1 MITIPQFYLMLSEPR
16 LKLLND
22 FVQSASIEELI
33 YASGFIEGYRIKNAG
48 NSTGAAAI
56 TAASIALKPT
66 IVYATETGNAK
77 KVATQLLTNFK
88 KKKINARSVD
98 IQQFNLSKIG
108 KEDTLLFIISTQGDG
123 DLPETAVAFYDELT
137 QSNIDLQHL
146 SYAIFGLGDTAYPLF
161 CNAAILLDEALTAKG
176 AKAIQPVVKADLDY
190 HPLVSEWEHNLFHI
204 FSTGSIVEPANP
216 TTPAIDF
223 NHRKH
228 YKGSITNKV
237 ILNDIGSNKTTYHI
251 EIESKE
257 EVHYHPGDALGLV
270 PKNKAAD
277 IFAILAYFEVKDDAV
292 FEHQNE
298 TRTAFEWLENR
309 NIKGLSKRNVQQ
321 VATLFNK
328 EAAARQTDL
337 IDLISNFEQAD
348 RPSFEALIDAL
359 SPVLPRLYSI
369 SSSVNAHN
377 GQVHLT
383 VNHNTFEVDNI
394 RKTGLASDY
403 LGLFEIGSGFEFY
416 IHPNP
421 GFRLPEDDKDV
432 IMIGPGTG
440 IAPFR
445 SFLAERDIRGAEGK
459 NWLFFGEQHFVDDFY
474 YQTEIQ
480 EWLSTGTLQQLST
493 AFSRDQAHK
502 VYVQDRIREQAGL
515 FNEWLESGAYV
526 YLCGQKAPMS
536 VDVENVILEVLQS
549 QRNIDKAAAEALL
562 EELEMS
568 GRYLKD
574 VY

>member
-1 MITIPQFYLMLSEPR
+1 MLSEPR

-22 FVQSASIEELI
+22 FVQSASVEELI
-33 YASGFIEGYRIKNAG
+33 YASGFIEGYRIKNAA
-48 NSTGAAAI
+48 NSTGITAI
-56 TAASIALKPT
+56 TASAIAVKPT

-77 KVATQLLTNFK
+77 KVATQLLANFK

-98 IQQFNLSKIG
+98 IQQFNLSKVG
-108 KEDTLLFIISTQGDG
+108 KEEPLLFVISTQGDG
-123 DLPETAVAFYDELT
+123 DFPETAVAFYDELIK
-137 QSNIDLQHL
+137 SNIDLQHL

-161 CNAAILLDEALTAKG
+161 CNAAILLEEALTAKG
-176 AKAIQPVVKADLDY
+176 AKAIQPIVKADLDF
-190 HPLVSEWEHNLFHI
+190 HPLVSEWESNLFQI
-204 FSTGSIVEPANP
+204 FSTGSVVEQTNSIP
-216 TTPAIDF
+216 PAIVYT
-223 NHRKH
+223 HKQH
-228 YKGSITNKV
+228 YKGTITHKV

-251 EIESKE
+251 EIESEE
-257 EVHYHPGDALGLV
+257 EVHYQPGDALGLV
-270 PKNKAAD
+270 PKNKATD
-277 IFAILAYFEVKDDAV
+277 IFTILEYFDVKDDAV

-298 TRTAFEWLENR
+298 ARTAFEWLENR

-321 VATLFNK
+321 VAALFHK
-328 EAAARQTDL
+328 EAADRQTDL
-337 IDLISNFEQAD
+337 IDLISNFDKAE
-348 RPSFEALIDAL
+348 RPAFEDLINALG
-359 SPVLPRLYSI
+359 PVLPRLYSI
-369 SSSVNAHN
+369 SSSGNAHN
-377 GQVHLT
+377 GEVHLT
-383 VNHNTFEVDNI
+383 VNLNTFEVDNI

-403 LGLFEIGSGFEFY
+403 LGLFEIGSVLEFY

-421 GFRLPEDDKDV
+421 DFRLPEDDKDV

-445 SFLAERDIRGAEGK
+445 SFLAERDIRGAEGR

-480 EWLSTGTLQQLST
+480 EWLSTGTLHKLST

-549 QRNIDKAAAEALL
+549 QRNIDRAQAEQLL